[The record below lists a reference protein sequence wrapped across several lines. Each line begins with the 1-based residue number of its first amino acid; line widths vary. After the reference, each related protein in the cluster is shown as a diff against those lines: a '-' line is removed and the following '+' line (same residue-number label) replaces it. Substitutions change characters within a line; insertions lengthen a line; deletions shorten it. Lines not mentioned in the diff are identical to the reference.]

1 MTMVEARPS
10 AVPESYTRAVIT
22 APNTIV
28 MESVPLPEIGPQ
40 QVLVRVRASAL
51 CTWEQRTYA
60 GIDTYSYP
68 LVGGHESSGV
78 VVSVGRDVELK
89 VTEGDQVTLAGL
101 KRCGQCYSCRRGVL
115 NLCDNARSK
124 RVPNVPWGPGGFG
137 EYVVA
142 EAYQVYKVGPVAT
155 ALEAALTEP
164 ASCVLHDMKRH
175 PVRMGDV
182 VVIVG
187 AGIMG
192 LLHLVLARKMPCYT
206 IVSEPEPARRAK
218 AKELGADALIDPTT
232 EDYVAR
238 VNELSEGNGANVTY
252 ITIGVPSA
260 IEKAVAASAK
270 RGVVSCYASVHPR
283 GTTITVD
290 PNSFHHREVR
300 LSGSIA
306 QDPDDFLA
314 ASDIIGRREIDLRP
328 LISMTFPLS
337 KLADA
342 FAAAARKDTYRVLVQ
357 PDAEYASAER
367 RGDTA
372 TTRA

>member
-1 MTMVEARPS
+1 MTVVGERAKTI
-10 AVPESYTRAVIT
+10 PETYTRAVIT
-22 APNTIV
+22 GPNTIV
-28 MESVPLPEIGPQ
+28 MENVPLPELGPQ
-40 QVLVRVRASAL
+40 QVLVRMRASAL

-68 LVGGHESSGV
+68 LVGGHENSGV
-78 VVSVGRDVELK
+78 VVAIGRDVELK
-89 VTEGDQVTLAGL
+89 VKEGDQVTLAGL
-101 KRCGQCYSCRRGVL
+101 KRCGQCYSCRRGVH

-164 ASCVLHDMKRH
+164 TSCVLHDMKRH
-175 PVRMGDV
+175 PIQSGDV

-192 LLHLVLARKMPCYT
+192 LLHLVLAKQRPCFV
-206 IVSEPEPARRAK
+206 IVSEPEAPRRAK
-218 AKELGADALIDPTT
+218 AKELGADALIDPTS
-232 EDYVAR
+232 EDYGSR
-238 VNELSEGNGANVTY
+238 VNELSEGNGANVSY
-252 ITIGVPSA
+252 ITIGIPAA
-260 IEKAVAASAK
+260 IEAAVAAATK

-314 ASDIIGRREIDLRP
+314 ASNIIGRREIDLRP

-337 KLADA
+337 RLADA
-342 FAAAARKDTYRVLVQ
+342 FAAAGRKDNYRVLVQ
-357 PDAEYASAER
+357 PDAEYTSAQG
-367 RGDTA
+367 RGDAA
-372 TTRA
+372 TQRA

>member
-1 MTMVEARPS
+1 VSPVLEKAPAIPS
-10 AVPESYTRAVIT
+10 AYTRAIIT

-28 MESVPLPEIGPQ
+28 MEEVPLPPLEPG
-40 QVLVRVRASAL
+40 QVLVRVTAAAL
-51 CTWEQRTYA
+51 CTWEQRTFA

-68 LVGGHESSGV
+68 LVGGHENSGV
-78 VVSVGRDVELK
+78 IAAIGPGVELAAK
-89 VTEGDQVTLAGL
+89 VGDQVALAGL

-142 EAYQVYKVGPVAT
+142 EAYQVYTCGPVAT
-155 ALEAALTEP
+155 PLEAALTEP
-164 ASCVLHDMKRH
+164 TSCVIHDMKRH
-175 PVRMGDV
+175 PVRNGDV

-192 LLHLVLARKMPCYT
+192 LLHLVLAKRTPSFI
-206 IVSEPEPARRAK
+206 IVSEPEATRREK
-218 AKELGADALIDPTT
+218 AAELGADAFIDPAN

-238 VNELSEGNGANVTY
+238 VNELTAGRGANVTY
-252 ITIGVPSA
+252 ITIGIPKA
-260 IEKAVAASAK
+260 IENAVAAAAK
-270 RGVVSCYASVHPR
+270 RGVVSCYASVNPR
-283 GTTITVD
+283 GQTITVD
-290 PNSFHHREVR
+290 PNAFHHREVV

-314 ASDIIGRREIDLRP
+314 AADIIGRREIDLRP
-328 LISMTFPLS
+328 VISTVFPLS

-342 FAAAARKDTYRVLVQ
+342 FAVAGKKDRYRVLVQ
-357 PDAEYASAER
+357 PDAEYDAR
-367 RGDTA
+367 RGDTSTA
-372 TTRA
+372 AR